1 MLKRFLSVITILLF
15 TGTAAVYFIPAQP
28 HKVKPKFDRTTSA
41 GLEKYLFEQKKIA
54 KTRPKFDK
62 PDKAAEEENAMHSE
76 VGKKPAYKGSWRFR
90 AIEQARQHT
99 VSSLNKTTVL
109 NWVERGPGNYGGRT
123 RSIVVHP
130 TNANIWWAGAVGGG
144 IWKTT
149 DAGQTWT
156 CKTDNMPVISV
167 ASMAI
172 CKNSPDVLY
181 AGTGEGFYNFD
192 AIVGDGIF
200 KSTDGGETWQQISAT
215 VGNSNFRYVNRIIV
229 DPDDP
234 DIFTAATK
242 SGVYISEDGGLN
254 WNETFNNGGNVQQI
268 VANPLLYDKQFI
280 AVNGT
285 GIYKSVDGGFSWNF
299 VSNEITNPNRI
310 EMAISPTDTSI
321 LYAAPVDDNSG
332 LLGFFRSADGG
343 ETWTDY
349 GNSTNWL
356 GGQGWYDNALVVSPL
371 DPNYIYV
378 GGINIYRVHISGAN
392 MSATQLTEW
401 YTGAS
406 YPYVHADQH
415 ALVTITTG
423 PNSFSVLAGNDG
435 GVHYSTDMGSNWQ
448 EMNNNYN
455 VTQYYD
461 ADRHP
466 SSNDFIGGTQD
477 NGTHRSPTDPDYTS
491 SWDRVIGGDGFD
503 CAWDKTD
510 PSVVYGTLYYTKIY
524 KSTDGG
530 YNFSYVNNGM
540 PESGVFHT
548 PLSIDPNNSNKL
560 VTAGD
565 NNTVYWTDD
574 AAANWHSA
582 TVANNGYTRY
592 KTAISLSSSDIVWA
606 GGTTIYMNVSTNGGQ
621 TFNQTVQPAGSP
633 SAWVTGISTH
643 PSKDSTAFL
652 TIGSSGSGKIY
663 RTRDLGQTWE
673 NINNNL
679 PDVPAY
685 TVLVMPFDTTEIWL
699 GTDIGLF
706 ISYDNGASWQYS
718 DEGLPAVSIRR
729 LKIIGQEIVAAT
741 HGRGIWSVHRDELSE
756 GPLLAPGLQDITVAN
771 PNTHILKLRFN
782 ANSNYDSVQ
791 VIVNGNIVDRLG
803 YVAAGSDTFGTYL
816 TTPPEDIIAQVIGY
830 RGTNSALSTE
840 KSGHIYSAQ
849 ETLTEDFNDL
859 QTTFFGDLS
868 ASSQSG
874 FSTALLNSGH
884 PYTDGQTAIGYWGT
898 PITIKAGASLSYRDV
913 AVVEPGESGSVYGDA
928 GFYDYVTV
936 EGSDDGDN
944 WTVLVEPYDC
954 RFDASWQSAYDNNGD
969 GNEGMFRDHLIDL
982 TATYPLDTNVQ
993 FRFKLFADANTNG
1006 WGWGIDD
1013 VTAAN
1018 SVSAIEGTEQTVKE
1032 FALNQNYPNPFNPS
1046 TAISYQLSTVSTVR
1060 LVVYNALGQKV
1071 RTLVSGK
1078 QDAGEHR
1085 VTFNADGLASGI
1097 YVYKLTTDNGFVQT
1111 RKMILVR

>member
-1 MLKRFLSVITILLF
+1 MFKRFLSVLTLLF
-15 TGTAAVYFIPAQP
+15 ITGAALYFIPKHP
-28 HKVKPKFDRTTSA
+28 HKIKPKFDLTTSA
-41 GLEKYLFEQKKIA
+41 GLEKYFFEQKKIA
-54 KTRPKFDK
+54 KTRQKFDK
-62 PDKAAEEENAMHSE
+62 PDKAAEEENAMRSE

-90 AIEQARQHT
+90 ALEQAKKHT
-99 VSSLNKTTVL
+99 VSSLHKTSVL
-109 NWVERGPGNYGGRT
+109 NWVERGPGNFGGRT

-149 DAGQTWT
+149 DAGQTWA

-192 AIVGDGIF
+192 AIIGDGIF
-200 KSTDGGETWQQISAT
+200 KSTDGGETWQQIAAT

-229 DPDDP
+229 DPNDP

-242 SGVYISEDGGLN
+242 SGVYISEDGGVS
-254 WNETFNNGGNVQQI
+254 WTESFNSGGNVQQI
-268 VANPLLYDKQFI
+268 VANPLLYDNQFI
-280 AVNGT
+280 AVNGS
-285 GIYKSVDGGFSWNF
+285 GIYKSTDGGFTWHF
-299 VSNEITNPNRI
+299 VSNEIANPNRI

-321 LYAAPVDDNSG
+321 VYAAPVDDNSG

-343 ETWTDY
+343 QTWVDY
-349 GNSTNWL
+349 GNSSNWL

-371 DPNYIYV
+371 DPDYIFV
-378 GGINIYRVHISGAN
+378 GGINIHRVHINGSN
-392 MSATQLTEW
+392 MTTTQLTEW
-401 YTGAS
+401 YTGSA

-415 ALVTITTG
+415 ALVTIQTA
-423 PNSFSVLAGNDG
+423 PNNFSILAGNDG
-435 GVHYSTDMGSNWQ
+435 GVHYSTDMGASWQ

-466 SSNDFIGGTQD
+466 TTNEFIGGTQD
-477 NGTHRSPTDPDYTS
+477 NGTHRSPANPDFTS
-491 SWDRVIGGDGFD
+491 SWDRVIGGGGFD
-503 CAWDKTD
+503 CAWNKTTPD
-510 PSVVYGTLYYTKIY
+510 VVYGTLYYTKIY

-530 YNFSYVNNGM
+530 HNFSYVNNGM
-540 PESGVFHT
+540 PESSVFHT
-548 PLSIDPNNSNKL
+548 PLSMDPNNSDKL

-582 TVANNGYTRY
+582 TVVNNGYTRY
-592 KTAISLSSSDIVWA
+592 KTAISLSSSNIVWA
-606 GGTTIYMNVSTNGGQ
+606 GGTTVYMNVSSDGGQ
-621 TFNQTVQPAGSP
+621 TFTQTVQPAGSP
-633 SAWVTGISTH
+633 NAWVTGISTH

-673 NINNNL
+673 NINHNL

-685 TVLVMPFDTTEIWL
+685 SVLVMPFDTTEIWL

-729 LKIIGQEIVAAT
+729 LKIVEQEIVAVT
-741 HGRGIWSVHRDELSE
+741 HGRGIWSVHRDELAE

-782 ANSNYDSVQ
+782 ANSNYDSVN
-791 VIVNGNIVDRLG
+791 VVVNGNIVDRLG
-803 YVAAGSDTFGTYL
+803 YVASGSDTFGTYL
-816 TTPPEDIIAQVIGY
+816 TTPPEDILAQIIGF
-830 RGTNSALSTE
+830 RGTGSALSTE
-840 KSGHIYSAQ
+840 KSGHIYTAA
-849 ETLTEDFNDL
+849 ETITENFDDL
-859 QTTFFGDLS
+859 QTTFFGDLN

-874 FSTALLNSGH
+874 FTTALLNSAH
-884 PYTDGQTAIGYWGT
+884 PYADAQTAIAYLGT
-898 PITIKAGASLSYRDV
+898 PVTIKTGASLSYRDV

-936 EGSDDGDN
+936 ESSDDGDN
-944 WTVLVEPYDC
+944 WTVLIEPYDC
-954 RFDASWQSAYDNNGD
+954 RFDAAWQSAYDNAGD
-969 GNEGMFRDHLIDL
+969 GNEAMFRDHLIDL
-982 TATYPLDTNVQ
+982 TAFYATDTNVH

-1018 SVSAIEGTEQTVKE
+1018 SVSAIEENGQTVKE
-1032 FALNQNYPNPFNPS
+1032 FALHQNYPNPFNPS
-1046 TAISYQLSTVSTVR
+1046 TIINYELPITNSVKLT
-1060 LVVYNALGQKV
+1060 VYNALGQKV
-1071 RTLVSGK
+1071 RTLVNKK
-1078 QDAGEHR
+1078 QAAGR
-1085 VTFNADGLASGI
+1085 YSLTFNAQGLASG
-1097 YVYKLTTDNGFVQT
+1097 VYILRLNTGNGFVQVK
-1111 RKMILVR
+1111 KMILMR